1 MTDASKPGLHPLVA
15 AAAVAVIVLSGVGV
29 AKMMN
34 WLPDSASQVAATSTT
49 PETKL
54 AETQSAETAK
64 PVEASKTKN
73 PHITSKPH
81 PQAPRHHAS
90 GQTAYAPD
98 AAVASCG
105 RCGVVTNVRT
115 VAVAGQGSGLGA
127 VAGAIVGG
135 VIGHQFGGGNGN
147 TAATAAGAL
156 GGGYVGNMIEGK
168 ERSSAHYEVSVRFN
182 DGASE
187 TFSYA
192 QDPHISAGT
201 PVREENGQLI
211 RR

>member
-15 AAAVAVIVLSGVGV
+15 AAAVAVIALSGVGV

-34 WLPDSASQVAATSTT
+34 WLPGSAPQAAEASAT
-49 PETKL
+49 PDAK
-54 AETQSAETAK
+54 AADAAK
-64 PVEASKTKN
+64 PAEPAKAEAAQAA
-73 PHITSKPH
+73 SKPH
-81 PQAPRHHAS
+81 SQAPRHHVSQA
-90 GQTAYAPD
+90 AYAPD
-98 AAVASCG
+98 AAASSCG

-147 TAATAAGAL
+147 TAATAAGAI

-168 ERSSAHYEVSVRFN
+168 ERGSTRYEVSVRFN

-192 QDPHISAGT
+192 QDPHVSTGT
-201 PVREENGQLI
+201 PVREENGQLV